1 MECKVC
7 GNKDDRLFF
16 LSNGKYVC
24 RVCFEYRYP
33 ILKKENK
40 IVKGKINLNY
50 ELTKSQKEISSKLL
64 ELVKNNEN
72 VLINAVCG
80 AGKTEIIYESL
91 LWGLENGKRVGIA
104 IPRKDVVEE
113 LYQRI
118 VKDFI
123 GVSVV
128 RVYGGLT
135 TCLEADV
142 IIFTTHQA
150 YRYIDCFDL
159 LFVDE
164 IDAFPFYNNCVLKSI
179 LKKCCLG
186 SVVYMSATISK
197 IENCKTLFLNKRYHN
212 YPIPV
217 PEVVISLNLQ
227 KKLKRL
233 LDILSS
239 SLIVIVYVGSIK
251 TGEWLF
257 SFLKSFYGES
267 LCLIHSKIKKR
278 DYILKQIKNYDFKVI
293 LSTTVLERGITL
305 KDVQIIVYEA
315 NNKVFDVPTLIQ
327 ISGRAGRKEK
337 YPNGKVYF
345 LSKYRCFK
353 FKKAI
358 KIIKNAN
365 K

>member
-7 GNKDDRLFF
+7 GNKDEKLFF
-16 LSNGKYVC
+16 LNNGKYIC

-40 IVKGKINLNY
+40 VVKGKVNLNY
-50 ELTKSQKEISSKLL
+50 ELTKPQKEISSKLL
-64 ELVKNNEN
+64 ELVKNGKN

-80 AGKTEIIYESL
+80 AGKTEIIYDSL

-118 VKDFI
+118 VKDFV

-150 YRYIDCFDL
+150 YRYIGCFDL

-164 IDAFPFYNNCVLKSI
+164 IDAFPFYNNPVLNSI
-179 LKKCCLG
+179 LQKCCFG

-197 IENCKTLFLNKRYHN
+197 IDNCQVLHLNKRYHG
-212 YPIPV
+212 YPLPV
-217 PEVVISLNLQ
+217 PKEVITLNLH
-227 KKLKRL
+227 KSLCRL
-233 LDILSS
+233 LKKLSS
-239 SLIVIVYVGSIK
+239 SLVIIIYVGSIK
-251 TGEWLF
+251 M
-257 SFLKSFYGES
+257 GES
-267 LCLIHSKIKKR
+267 LFSYLKPFYENNICLIHSKIKNR
-278 DYILKQIKNYDFKVI
+278 DKVLKQIKNYDFKVI
-293 LSTTVLERGITL
+293 VSTTVLERGITL
-305 KDVQIIVYEA
+305 KDVQIVVYEA
-315 NNKVFDVPTLIQ
+315 NNVVFDVPTLIQ

-345 LSKYRCFK
+345 LSKYKCAK
-353 FKKAI
+353 FKKVI
-358 KIIKNAN
+358 KIIQNVN